1 MKIVLDT
8 NCLLNIIFP
17 ESYFRG
23 VWDAFRQGKYI
34 LCVTNEIISEY
45 REIIE
50 RRTRNPLFADVVIR
64 AILSMPNIEK
74 VEPTYRFNLIKDD
87 VDDNKYTDCAIT
99 CGATFV
105 VSNDKH
111 FDILNNIDWPKVVRL
126 KLMEFAS
133 IICKECHS

>member
-17 ESYFRG
+17 ESYFRS
-23 VWDAFRQGKYI
+23 VWDAFRQQKYT
-34 LCVTNEIISEY
+34 LCITNEIISEY

-50 RRTRNPLFADVVIR
+50 RRTGNAVFADIVIR
-64 AILSMPNIEK
+64 AILTMPNIEK
-74 VEPTYRFNLIKDD
+74 VEPTYRFNLITEDP
-87 VDDNKYTDCAIT
+87 DDNKYIDCAIT

-111 FDILNNIDWPKVVRL
+111 FNILNSIDWPKVIRL
-126 KLMEFAS
+126 KLIEFAA
-133 IICKECHS
+133 IIAPPTPV

>member
-17 ESYFRG
+17 QSYYRG
-23 VWDAFRQGKYI
+23 VWDVFRKGGYT

-50 RRTRNPLFADVVIR
+50 RRTGNAVFADVVIR
-64 AILSMPNIEK
+64 AILSVPNIEK
-74 VEPTYRFNLIKDD
+74 VEPTYRFNLITADT
-87 VDDNKYTDCAIT
+87 DDNKYVDCAIT

-111 FDILNNIDWPKVVRL
+111 FNILDTIDWPKVVRL
-126 KLMEFAS
+126 TLPEFAS
-133 IICKECHS
+133 VISKP

>member
-8 NCLLNIIFP
+8 NCVLNIIFP
-17 ESYFRG
+17 ESYYRG
-23 VWDAFRQGKYI
+23 VWDAFRQEKYI

-50 RRTRNPLFADVVIR
+50 RRTGNALFADVVIR
-64 AILSMPNIEK
+64 AILSMPNLEK
-74 VEPTYRFNLIKDD
+74 VEPTYRFNLITADS
-87 VDDNKYTDCAIT
+87 DDNKYVDCAIT

-111 FDILNNIDWPKVVRL
+111 FDVLDTIEWPKVVRL
-126 KLMEFAS
+126 KLPEFAS
-133 IICKECHS
+133 LICNP

>member
-23 VWDAFRQGKYI
+23 VWDAFRQEKYI

-50 RRTRNPLFADVVIR
+50 RRTGNALFADVVIR
-64 AILSMPNIEK
+64 AILSMPNLERI
-74 VEPTYRFNLIKDD
+74 EPTYRFNLITADS
-87 VDDNKYTDCAIT
+87 DDNKYVDCAIT

-111 FDILNNIDWPKVVRL
+111 FDVLDTIDWPKVIRL
-126 KLMEFAS
+126 KLPEFAS
-133 IICKECHS
+133 LICNI

>member
-17 ESYFRG
+17 NSYFRG

-34 LCVTNEIISEY
+34 LCVSNEIISEY

-50 RRTRNPLFADVVIR
+50 RRTGNALFADVVIR
-64 AILSMPNIEK
+64 AILSMPNMEK
-74 VEPTYRFNLIKDD
+74 VEPTYRFNLITADS
-87 VDDNKYTDCAIT
+87 DDNKYVDCAIT

-105 VSNDKH
+105 ISNDKH
-111 FDILNNIDWPKVVRL
+111 FDILESIDWPKVIRL
-126 KLMEFAS
+126 KLPEFAS
-133 IICKECHS
+133 LICNL

>member
-23 VWDAFRQGKYI
+23 VWDAFRQEKYI

-50 RRTRNPLFADVVIR
+50 RRTGNALFADVVIR
-64 AILSMPNIEK
+64 AILTMPNLER
-74 VEPTYRFNLIKDD
+74 VEPTYRFNLITADT
-87 VDDNKYTDCAIT
+87 DDNKYIDCAIT

-111 FDILNNIDWPKVVRL
+111 FDILDTIDWPKVIRL
-126 KLMEFAS
+126 KLPEFATL
-133 IICKECHS
+133 ICNL

>member
-17 ESYFRG
+17 NSYFRG

-34 LCVTNEIISEY
+34 LCVSNEIISEY

-50 RRTRNPLFADVVIR
+50 RRTGNALFADVVIR
-64 AILSMPNIEK
+64 AILSMPNMEK
-74 VEPTYRFNLIKDD
+74 VEPAYRFNLITADS
-87 VDDNKYTDCAIT
+87 DDNKYVDCAIT
-99 CGATFV
+99 CGATFI

-111 FDILNNIDWPKVVRL
+111 FDILDSIDWPKVIRL
-126 KLMEFAS
+126 KLPEFAS
-133 IICKECHS
+133 LICNL

>member
-17 ESYFRG
+17 NSYFRG

-34 LCVTNEIISEY
+34 LCVSNEIISEY

-50 RRTRNPLFADVVIR
+50 RRTGNALFADVVIR
-64 AILSMPNIEK
+64 AILSMPNMEK
-74 VEPTYRFNLIKDD
+74 VEPAYRFNLITADS
-87 VDDNKYTDCAIT
+87 DDNKYVDCAIT

-111 FDILNNIDWPKVVRL
+111 FDILDSIDWPKVIRL
-126 KLMEFAS
+126 KLPEFAS
-133 IICKECHS
+133 LICNL